1 MAKGLASRN
10 RFREA
15 SGIFLLNSII
25 AAPRTTSVS
34 SHEKHCVEKRTVNQ
48 QSVQPCDRVQ
58 PCTNLPSTACSS
70 KCLASQEIVPLTTNV
85 HPQKNHCG
93 VWTSDSDRD
102 GDGDDNGDVFCSAVG
117 LPTLSVTEGGG
128 RSHSGGFKH
137 ARVEP
142 GAPSAPTNQGRGQ
155 HRKCGQFFRKNE
167 RERNPIHKTVL
178 PIKRAPPFPKIILR
192 SDALE

>member
-128 RSHSGGFKH
+128 PIPLRWLQTCQSGTRRTERTNKP
-137 ARVEP
+137 RT
-142 GAPSAPTNQGRGQ
+142 GAASEVRT
-155 HRKCGQFFRKNE
+155 
-167 RERNPIHKTVL
+167 I
-178 PIKRAPPFPKIILR
+178 
-192 SDALE
+192 